1 MDIFFLFFA
10 HVSIWP
16 PPPTTHPPFQQL
28 ATPIHIF
35 TAVILE
41 WSLLK
46 IEGPLPVLVLFPA
59 AALKELK
66 VKGSLLIAAGEGS
79 LLRILDRP
87 SDFALLKRIL

>member
-1 MDIFFLFFA
+1 M
-10 HVSIWP
+10 
-16 PPPTTHPPFQQL
+16 
-28 ATPIHIF
+28 
-35 TAVILE
+35 
-41 WSLLK
+41 K

-87 SDFALLKRIL
+87 SDFALLKRILQNTYKYVCRPKFQNTYYVIQWSRQHLHLISLQ